1 MGVRAH
7 WLQHVPFEGLGCI
20 EGWLARKRAKVSATR
35 FFESSALPGQKD
47 FDLLIVMGGPMSV
60 NEEDAYPWLREEK
73 DFVRAAVDGGKMVL
87 GVCLGAQ
94 LIASSLGAGV
104 RRNSVAEIGWFP
116 VVKASG
122 KAADATAANAN
133 AASPIA
139 AGPIAAILPD
149 RLDAFHWHGETFE
162 LPPGAL
168 HIARSEACENQAFTF
183 GDRVAAFQFHLETT
197 PAAARALLENCRG
210 DLLPGRFVQ
219 SESEILGRP
228 DQFRRINGAM
238 EAVLDLLTGS

>member
-1 MGVRAH
+1 MGIRAH

-20 EGWLARKRAKVSATR
+20 EGWLARKGAKVSVTR
-35 FFESSALPGQKD
+35 FFESGALPGRKD
-47 FDLLIVMGGPMSV
+47 FDLLIIMGGSMSV
-60 NEEDAYPWLREEK
+60 NEEAAYPWLREEK
-73 DFVRAAVDGGKMVL
+73 DFVRAAVHGGKMVL

-104 RRNSVAEIGWFP
+104 RRNSLAEIGWFP
-116 VVKASG
+116 VVKAGG
-122 KAADATAANAN
+122 KGANATAASAPAAN
-133 AASPIA
+133 PVAAV
-139 AGPIAAILPD
+139 LPD

-162 LPPGAL
+162 LPSGAQ
-168 HIARSEACENQAFTF
+168 HIARSEGCENQAFTF
-183 GDRVAAFQFHLETT
+183 ADRVAAFQFHLETT

-219 SESEILGRP
+219 SEGEILGRP